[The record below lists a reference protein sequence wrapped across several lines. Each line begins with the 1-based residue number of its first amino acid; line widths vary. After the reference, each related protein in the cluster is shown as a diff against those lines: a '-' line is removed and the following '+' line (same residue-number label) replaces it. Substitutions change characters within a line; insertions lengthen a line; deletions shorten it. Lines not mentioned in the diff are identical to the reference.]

1 MAETRQ
7 CERCGTTFEPKR
19 EHARFCSAR
28 CRVAWYRESI
38 NRGNLT
44 QQKWGSE
51 NWKQESGDQPAL
63 ASPLGWAIIAMRDTT
78 ERLGKVRA
86 SDRPQAFAVIGEAVW
101 WVTIV
106 DATLVRYHPDAYDHA
121 LAGLSATQR
130 RLTENTF
137 AGLRFVR
144 NRMGYYTDHAD
155 FIQPRR
161 SEDGDHDA
169 PITAWTWKALPPPPK
184 ESLPPR
190 GQEWELSRHQ
200 SYQDLLAGHTV
211 GETFDRAA
219 AFLALASR
227 AVSGAADATGGADQF
242 SASGRS

>member
-1 MAETRQ
+1 MAETRA
-7 CERCGTTFEPKR
+7 CERCGTAFEPKR

-28 CRVAWYRESI
+28 CRVAWNRESW
-38 NRGNLT
+38 NRVNLN

-51 NWKQESGDQPAL
+51 HWEQGSGDGEPAL

-106 DATLVRYHPDAYDHA
+106 DATLVRYYPDAYETT
-121 LAGLSATQR
+121 LAGLSGAER
-130 RLTENTF
+130 RLTEDTF

-144 NRMGYYTDHAD
+144 NRMGYYADHAD

-161 SEDGDHDA
+161 SDDGDHDA
-169 PITAWTWKALPPPPK
+169 PISDWTWQALPEPTV
-184 ESLPPR
+184 ESKLPR
-190 GQEWELSRHQ
+190 GQEWEMSRYLA
-200 SYQDLLAGHTV
+200 YQERLAGRTI

-219 AFLALASR
+219 AFLVLASR
-227 AVSGAADATGGADQF
+227 TARQAAGEDDEHSS
-242 SASGRS
+242 SAQ